1 MKKRRVARPVDVSE
15 LPARHRAAIA
25 MLSKWAKEKSSVE
38 FIDSLSGLRFP
49 GRLVDSSGEHVI
61 AFDFYGAA
69 GIVGGT
75 LSCVWKKITV
85 NSTPGWETVNIE
97 EIEGRRF
104 SIRKDLSRQSPDK
117 DIKLVMEKLSHWQ
130 NAKTN
135 VYVNISLQYNC
146 GFAFLG
152 TVDQVMDSAAIIK
165 PDNSDGV
172 FALVLNG
179 CICHKSNNDEQV
191 SIVEVTSQLRVYI
204 SERLFTPQQLLEHL
218 PLKTSFVQ

>member
-1 MKKRRVARPVDVSE
+1 MKKRRVTRPVDVTKLS
-15 LPARHRAAIA
+15 AKHRAAIA
-25 MLSKWAKEKSSVE
+25 VLSKWAKEKSSVE

-49 GRLVDSSGEHVI
+49 GRLVDSSLENVI
-61 AFDFYGAA
+61 AFDFFGAA
-69 GIVGGT
+69 GIITGT
-75 LSCVWKKITV
+75 LPFVWKKTTV
-85 NSTPGWETVNIE
+85 RSSPGEEIVLIE
-97 EIEGRRF
+97 EDDGRRF

-135 VYVNISLQYNC
+135 VYVSISLQSNC

-152 TVDQVMDSAAIIK
+152 TVDQVMDTAAIIK
-165 PDNSDGV
+165 PDNSDGAV
-172 FALVLNG
+172 LLVLNG

-191 SIVEVTSQLRVYI
+191 SIVEVISQLRVYI

-218 PLKTSFVQ
+218 PLKTSSVQ